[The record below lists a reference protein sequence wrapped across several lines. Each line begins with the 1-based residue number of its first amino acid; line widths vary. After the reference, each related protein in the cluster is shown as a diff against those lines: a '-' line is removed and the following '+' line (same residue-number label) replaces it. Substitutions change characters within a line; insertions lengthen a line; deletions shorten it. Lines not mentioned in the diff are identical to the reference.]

1 MKIKVYN
8 ENGNI
13 KITKVTSSGV
23 EHTMFHDLYAGE
35 FVEIN
40 IESNITV
47 NAKKDYDLDILLSD
61 EN

>member
-13 KITKVTSSGV
+13 KITKITSSG
-23 EHTMFHDLYAGE
+23 EEQTMFNGLYAGE

-47 NAKKDYDLDILLSD
+47 DAKKDYDLDILLSD